1 MFQVISGPQARE
13 LIEQGAQLLDVRSP
27 QEYQQTGLPG
37 AVNIPVDQ
45 LSQRAAQ
52 ELDPGK
58 PVVCYCL
65 SGGRAGQAHALLKNL
80 GFQDVYNLG
89 SFQNYHAA

>member
-1 MFQVISGPQARE
+1 MYQVINGQQARE
-13 LIEQGAQLLDVRSP
+13 LIETGAQLLDVRSP

-45 LSQRAAQ
+45 LAQRAAP
-52 ELDPGK
+52 ELDSSK
-58 PVVCYCL
+58 PVVVYCL
-65 SGGRAGQAHALLKNL
+65 SGGRAGQAYALLQSL
-80 GFQDVYNLG
+80 GFQAVYNLG